1 VARDPRLAPFAFPRL
16 GRYSELDDLLDGQVS
31 TQPSAS
37 ASFQPF
43 CLKSLRRLARSTC
56 SGDHV
61 PLLLTPF
68 SLPSLP
74 HSLHLQTFPHQ
85 DSTYEGPFAFAHPVR
100 IQGYPEFPAH
110 ALSFMVVRA

>member
-1 VARDPRLAPFAFPRL
+1 LVATPSSITCWRV
-16 GRYSELDDLLDGQVS
+16 RYRHSPVR
-31 TQPSAS
+31 QPAAS
-37 ASFQPF
+37 P

-100 IQGYPEFPAH
+100 IQGYPEFRAH